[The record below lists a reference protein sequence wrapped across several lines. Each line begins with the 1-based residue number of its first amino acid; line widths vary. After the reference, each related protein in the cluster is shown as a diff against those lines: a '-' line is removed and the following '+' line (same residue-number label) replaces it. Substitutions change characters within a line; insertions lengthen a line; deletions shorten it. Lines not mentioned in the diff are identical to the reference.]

1 MTAIRT
7 VVLGITAVL
16 IAWAPA
22 ALTQEGGA
30 KPAPVEAFYCNL
42 QPGKS
47 MKDLM
52 KVAGSFSR
60 WAGKNDPT
68 YAAWILTPQ
77 FATFTDGPQLIW
89 LGSHPSGN
97 HMGKGL
103 DAWQAGGGDI
113 QEEFN
118 EVIACGQHGLAS
130 SVEINA
136 PDGPPED
143 GVVMFVECS
152 MADEG
157 EWQKAIAGHKKY
169 AAAMRSLGAKNSNW
183 VFFPMLG
190 GSSDRDFDYW
200 SVATF
205 SNWTDYFAA
214 YEIYMTGGGWQK
226 GMESLKGAATCAAG
240 SATVWDAKMVHK
252 PAR

>member
-22 ALTQEGGA
+22 ALAQESGA

-42 QPGKS
+42 QSGKN

-52 KVAGSFSR
+52 KVAGDFSS
-60 WAGKNDPT
+60 WASKNNPT

-77 FATFTDGPQLIW
+77 FATLTEGPEFIW

-97 HMGKGL
+97 EMGKGM
-103 DAWQAGGGDI
+103 DAYMASAGDVRDD
-113 QEEFN
+113 FN
-118 EVIACGQHGLAS
+118 KVIDCSQHGLAS
-130 SVEINA
+130 SVPINA
-136 PDGPPED
+136 PDGPPSD
-143 GVVMFVECS
+143 GVVMFAECS
-152 MADEG
+152 MAEG
-157 EWQKAIAGHKKY
+157 GDWQKAIAGHRKY

-190 GSSDRDFDYW
+190 GSAGRDFDYW
-200 SVATF
+200 SVSTF

-214 YEIYMTGGGWQK
+214 YEIYINGGGWQK

-240 SATVWDAKMVHK
+240 TASVWDAKLVHK
-252 PAR
+252 PVR